1 MRGLGLKGFGLR
13 VGFQTTTRASTG
25 RTGFGVSYK
34 VNIILRIPRVIP
46 SNSPNVVRTPPP
58 SAFVQN
64 PSGRCENS
72 EARILLM
79 DESSMELKRLLFSA
93 QGCDTSG

>member
-58 SAFVQN
+58 
-64 PSGRCENS
+64 PHLC
-72 EARILLM
+72 RIQAAGAKTAKPEFCLWM
-79 DESSMELKRLLFSA
+79 KA
-93 QGCDTSG
+93 QWN

>member
-34 VNIILRIPRVIP
+34 ANIILRIPRVIP

-58 SAFVQN
+58 LRVCAESKRPVRKQRSQN
-64 PSGRCENS
+64 FAYG
-72 EARILLM
+72 
-79 DESSMELKRLLFSA
+79 
-93 QGCDTSG
+93 